1 MNKYSKYDECNFEG
15 IWETSVKPYHIS
27 LNIHQIRIYFYKRN
41 PKVYRICMNFPEIGT
56 VLFSPVWQRL
66 VNGTMLINLLWKND
80 KTINF
85 MLRIQDDHLDG
96 NITQDNVIIPIS
108 LQRICLKAPSIDD
121 GCLVLSKIWRYEL
134 LVYNREYGTYG
145 LDNNEMSFTYSDMN
159 HPLSCNLRT
168 HYKLDCM
175 IDSENDFK
183 TILNIMRW
191 VNSVLKHNGMQVFV
205 GKREAGSILSSH
217 PGMASCRGL
226 AIVLC
231 EALLAVGIKSRFVIC
246 EPAEEP
252 FDECHAVCIAFSRVY
267 NKWVMVDPT
276 NNLYIMNER
285 KRILDIKEFREC
297 LINNTPFFIN
307 EDTNWNGTKITKN
320 QYCDYMVKNMVRF
333 NCMRHYYPGC
343 DQKGIDKVTLIPKH
357 YLPNSTDSSIQVYDE
372 KIFWA

>member
-168 HYKLDCM
+168 HYKFRSGKKEEDTWSVIVKNLTDIKYAKGEARILLRANYNFELLSC
-175 IDSENDFK
+175 IDEY
-183 TILNIMRW
+183 
-191 VNSVLKHNGMQVFV
+191 
-205 GKREAGSILSSH
+205 
-217 PGMASCRGL
+217 
-226 AIVLC
+226 
-231 EALLAVGIKSRFVIC
+231 
-246 EPAEEP
+246 
-252 FDECHAVCIAFSRVY
+252 IAFLAANFNSSKFAV
-267 NKWVMVDPT
+267 
-276 NNLYIMNER
+276 
-285 KRILDIKEFREC
+285 
-297 LINNTPFFIN
+297 FF
-307 EDTNWNGTKITKN
+307 
-320 QYCDYMVKNMVRF
+320 
-333 NCMRHYYPGC
+333 YP
-343 DQKGIDKVTLIPKH
+343 I
-357 YLPNSTDSSIQVYDE
+357 
-372 KIFWA
+372 